1 MVDMP
6 VEVEVYHHHG
16 LLLDSRMGVILHH
29 IVIGVEL
36 THVQLSLEEL
46 HMAEE
51 AEVLSHHYMVEVA
64 LELLHNLVLI
74 ENYHLVLHSLVSVVQ
89 SYLCHEQ
96 ICHSFDQC
104 PDHNQT
110 HFVQDVLHQKAQS
123 PHQHC
128 GKVDT
133 MFYHLNY

>member
-29 IVIGVEL
+29 ILIGVQL

-51 AEVLSHHYMVEVA
+51 AGFLSHHHMVEVA

-74 ENYHLVLHSLVSVVQ
+74 ENYHLVFHSLVSVVQ
-89 SYLCHEQ
+89 SYL
-96 ICHSFDQC
+96 
-104 PDHNQT
+104 
-110 HFVQDVLHQKAQS
+110 
-123 PHQHC
+123 
-128 GKVDT
+128 
-133 MFYHLNY
+133 